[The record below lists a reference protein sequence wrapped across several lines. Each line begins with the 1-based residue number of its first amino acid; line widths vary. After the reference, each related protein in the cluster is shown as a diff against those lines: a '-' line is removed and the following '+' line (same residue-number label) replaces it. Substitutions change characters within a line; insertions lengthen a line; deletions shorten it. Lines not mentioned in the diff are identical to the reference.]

1 MRFVENLIVD
11 SNVAYFFIFGIDY
24 FISKVD
30 KNPTKITSF
39 SLKKFFIPKNGL
51 VLKSIDV

>member
-1 MRFVENLIVD
+1 MRFVGNLIVD

-30 KNPTKITSF
+30 ENPTKITSF